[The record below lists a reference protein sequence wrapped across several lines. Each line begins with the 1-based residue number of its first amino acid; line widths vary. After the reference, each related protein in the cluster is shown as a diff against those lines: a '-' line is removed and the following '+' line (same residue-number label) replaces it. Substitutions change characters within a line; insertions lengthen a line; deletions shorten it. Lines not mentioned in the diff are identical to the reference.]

1 MIRFGPSGIPL
12 SCKGRTLRDGIEDV
26 HNLGLTAMEVQLVR
40 VNVLERPAGDE
51 EIGQTPQSLPGEL
64 VVEIRRKEDKKDLR
78 IPDLKAAIEPGDTLV
93 SLTSGLARDYLE
105 LDQLGEIAREMDI
118 ELSLH
123 TPYYMDLAGTDQ
135 LSQKSM
141 DSIMWGGLL
150 AEAMGSTVVAT
161 FLGLYGELG
170 EKEAFRRIQ
179 ENVKLLR
186 DEYRQRKLKVRLGLE
201 TSGRKEVVGSLD
213 EILALCKAIKGVVP
227 VLNFAHVHAREGGIL
242 KRPEDFAAAID
253 RTEKATDGHV
263 HAHFTG
269 VEHEGGSELRYTPIK
284 KGDLRFEP
292 LAECLLDNDYDL
304 SLISSSPLL
313 EHDAMYMK
321 VILERVLA
329 KKLVKVPRLP
339 FKRGEAR

>member
-26 HNLGLTAMEVQLVR
+26 HNLGLSAMEVQLGR
-40 VNVLERPAGDE
+40 VNVLERPAAE
-51 EIGQTPQSLPGEL
+51 EEVGQTPRVLPGEL
-64 VVEIRRKEDKKDLR
+64 VVEIRRREDKKEVR
-78 IPDLKAAIEPGDTLV
+78 IPGLDEKIEPGDTLV

-105 LDQLGEIAREMDI
+105 LEQLGTISREMDI

-123 TPYYMDLAGTDQ
+123 TPYYMDLGGTDQ
-135 LSQKSM
+135 LAQKSM
-141 DSIMWGGLL
+141 DSVMWGGLL
-150 AEAMGSTVVAT
+150 ADAMGATVVAT
-161 FLGLYGELG
+161 YLGLYGEMDP
-170 EKEAFRRIQ
+170 KEAVRRIQ
-179 ENVKLLR
+179 ENVKVLR
-186 DEYRQRKLKVRLGLE
+186 DQYRQRKLAVKLGLE

-213 EILALCKAIKGVVP
+213 EILGIAKVVRGVVP
-227 VLNFAHVHAREGGIL
+227 VLNFAHVHAREGGLL
-242 KRPEDFAAAID
+242 KRPEDFAAVIE
-253 RTEKATDGHV
+253 RFEKASDGHL
-263 HAHFTG
+263 HTHFTG
-269 VEHEGGSELRYTPIK
+269 VETEGGSELRYTPIK

-329 KKLVKVPRLP
+329 KKLVKVPRVP
-339 FKRGEAR
+339 GKKVEAR

>member
-51 EIGQTPQSLPGEL
+51 EVGQTPRQLPGEL
-64 VVEIRRKEDKKDLR
+64 VVEIRRKEDKKDVR
-78 IPDLKAAIEPGDTLV
+78 VADLDAPIAAGDMLV

-105 LDQLGEIAREMDI
+105 LE
-118 ELSLH
+118 
-123 TPYYMDLAGTDQ
+123 
-135 LSQKSM
+135 
-141 DSIMWGGLL
+141 
-150 AEAMGSTVVAT
+150 
-161 FLGLYGELG
+161 ELG
-170 EKEAFRRIQ
+170 IA
-179 ENVKLLR
+179 
-186 DEYRQRKLKVRLGLE
+186 YRQHKIRAKLGLE
-201 TSGRKEVVGSLD
+201 TSGRREVVGSLD
-213 EILALCKAIKGVVP
+213 EILALTKTIKGVVP
-227 VLNFAHVHAREGGIL
+227 VLNFAHVHAREGGLL
-242 KRPEDFAAAID
+242 KRPEDFAVVID
-253 RTEKATDGHV
+253 RVEKATGGHV
-263 HAHFTG
+263 HTHFTG

-304 SLISSSPLL
+304 TLVSSSPLL

-329 KKLVKVPRLP
+329 KKLVKVPRIP
-339 FKRGEAR
+339 FKKAEAR